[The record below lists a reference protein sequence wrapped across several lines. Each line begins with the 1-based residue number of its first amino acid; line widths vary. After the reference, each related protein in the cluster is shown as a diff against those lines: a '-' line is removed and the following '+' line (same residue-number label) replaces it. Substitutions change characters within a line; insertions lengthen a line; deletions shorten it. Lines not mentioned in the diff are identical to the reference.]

1 LIAGQF
7 IRPERIMDAAW
18 QWVVVTALIAVL
30 ATTAALIALSAVRG
44 RTDPGRKGIF
54 ADHQAG
60 TVFLFDGEDL
70 VDATPAGRSI
80 LSRVGFD
87 GAAWGGLMVFLAGLF
102 PGVESR
108 LATLREEGEILIP
121 ARDNGASALALRAEW
136 RGGLTRISLFNPDET
151 GATDQLDP
159 LTVAAMEAEIARL
172 RQTLKQAPFPIWR
185 EDGDGRIIWA
195 NGAYL
200 LKIAEGESP
209 DLTWPLPRLLDA
221 GDAESKAVSRRA
233 RLHRPGMTPLWFDVL
248 EAEDNGDTIAY
259 ALPAD
264 AAVRAETAQ
273 KEFTQTLT
281 KTFANLPI
289 GLAIFDK
296 QRQLALFNP
305 ALMDFSGLPPDFL
318 SIQPT
323 LFAFLDAMRE
333 RSMIPEPKDY
343 RSWRKQMTDLEQAAS
358 SGLFEDIWT
367 LPNGQTYRIIGRPHP
382 NGALALMF
390 EDISPEVARTRR
402 FRANLEISQSV
413 IDTLSDAIAVF
424 SESGQLVMANAAY
437 STLWGDEALG
447 PLNAGSIAAICA
459 GWKER
464 SAPDDIWS
472 RIESFVVDPAG
483 RQGWES
489 SVRLTDGRLLTCRT
503 RALTGGATLIS
514 FAPAPA
520 QDADLPFRREP
531 KQKSA

>member
-1 LIAGQF
+1 
-7 IRPERIMDAAW
+7 MDAAW

-87 GAAWGGLMVFLAGLF
+87 GAAWGGLMVFLAGVF

-318 SIQPT
+318 STQPT

-390 EDISPEVARTRR
+390 EDISTEMTRTRR
-402 FRANLEISQSV
+402 YRADLELGQSV
-413 IDTLSDAIAVF
+413 IDTVDEAVAVF
-424 SESGQLVMANAAY
+424 SQGGQLVMSNLAY
-437 STLWGDEALG
+437 AQLWSHDPAVMLSDAGIGSLCSWWRDQTAPSLMWDDATDFVLTMGDR
-447 PLNAGSIAAICA
+447 A
-459 GWKER
+459 GWDGEAR
-464 SAPDDIWS
+464 M
-472 RIESFVVDPAG
+472 
-483 RQGWES
+483 
-489 SVRLTDGRLLTCRT
+489 LDGRLLACKFRP
-503 RALTGGATLIS
+503 LTGGATLIT
-514 FAPAPA
+514 
-520 QDADLPFRREP
+520 FRARQVEVAISP
-531 KQKSA
+531 MFGQVARGMVTA